1 MGCFC
6 FPVGFMPS
14 HILHV
19 FWLEVSKFK
28 SYLNKAI
35 FENDEILGISITEL
49 HKTIRAQSYNM
60 N

>member
-1 MGCFC
+1 
-6 FPVGFMPS
+6 MPS

-49 HKTIRAQSYNM
+49 HKTVRAQSYNM